1 MDKSD
6 AIKRIKDLSAQL
18 QKHNYNYYVLHQPEI
33 SDYDYDMLM
42 KELQRLEKQ
51 YPEHALPDSPT
62 QRVGSDIDQSF
73 EQVKHPTPML
83 SLDNTYNEQELKD
96 FDQRVKKEVGE
107 EVSYVCELK
116 YDGVAIGL
124 HYENGLLTRAV
135 TRGDGVQ
142 GDDVTE
148 NVKTIRSIPLRLQG
162 DAYPA
167 RLEVRGEIFMPHQS
181 FERLNDARQKEG
193 KTPFAN
199 PRNSAAGS
207 LKMQKSSQVAQRALD
222 CFIYQFISTSLPSD
236 TQMGNLE
243 KAREWGI
250 KVSEHSIKCKTID
263 EILAFIDEWDT
274 RRSEL
279 PYDIDGV
286 VVKVNEYALRDE
298 LGTTAKSPRWAISYK
313 FKADSVKTRL
323 KSVDFQVGR
332 TGAVTPVANLE
343 PVLLAGTTVKRASL
357 HNEDII
363 KNLDLRENDMVFVE
377 KGGEI
382 IPKITDVDKE
392 ARKEDARPV
401 TFISHCPECG
411 SKLRKNPEEAA
422 HYCPNETGCPP
433 QIKGRLHHFIS
444 RKAMNI
450 DSLGEG
456 KIEIIYDAGL
466 IRNVAD
472 LYDLKKEDIL
482 GLKKDYHDG
491 EKVRTVSFQEKT
503 SENIIKGIQSS
514 KAVPFE
520 RVLYALGIRFVGA
533 TVAKKLA
540 QEFKNI
546 DQLMQAGKETLVSV
560 DEIGERIAE
569 SVIDYFSRPEHQKI
583 VERLKKAGLKME
595 VEKQEGGSESLKDKR
610 IVISGVFERSRDEL
624 KQLIEAHGGR
634 NVSSVSSKTDFILAG
649 ENMGDSKRKKAET
662 HSVPLISEKEFLE
675 MIGEE

>member
-1 MDKSD
+1 MDKKD
-6 AIKRIKDLSAQL
+6 ANNRIKQLSDQL

-33 SDYDYDMLM
+33 SDYEYDMLM
-42 KELQRLEKQ
+42 KELQGLEAAF
-51 YPEHALPDSPT
+51 PDLAMPDSPT

-96 FDQRVKKEVGE
+96 FDNRVKKEVGE

-124 HYENGLLTRAV
+124 HYENGFLKRAV

-142 GDDVTE
+142 GDDVTG
-148 NVKTIRSIPLRLQG
+148 NAKTIRSIPLKLHG
-162 DAYPA
+162 NDYPEH
-167 RLEVRGEIFMPHQS
+167 LEVRGEIFMPHKS
-181 FERLNDARQKEG
+181 FERLNEARRKEG

-207 LKMQKSSQVAQRALD
+207 LKMQKSSQVAQRSLD
-222 CFIYQFISTSLPSD
+222 CFIYQFISNNLPAD
-236 TQMGNLE
+236 TQMGNLK
-243 KAREWGI
+243 KAKAWGI
-250 KVSEHSIKCKTID
+250 KVSEHFVKCKTID
-263 EILAFIDEWDT
+263 EILAFIEEWDT
-274 RRSEL
+274 RRQEL

-392 ARKEDARPV
+392 ARKEEARPV

-433 QIKGRLHHFIS
+433 QIKGRLQHFIS

-472 LYDLKKEDIL
+472 LYDLKKADIL

-491 EKVRTVSFQEKT
+491 GKVRTVSFQEKT
-503 SENIIKGIQSS
+503 AENIIKGIQSS
-514 KAVPFE
+514 LDVPFE
-520 RVLYALGIRFVGA
+520 RVLYALGVRFVGA

-540 QEFKNI
+540 QEFKDI
-546 DQLMQAGKETLVSV
+546 DRLMQAGKEVLVSV

-583 VERLKKAGLKME
+583 IERLKKAGLKME
-595 VEKQEGGSESLKDKR
+595 VEQQEGSSGSLKDKR
-610 IVISGVFERSRDEL
+610 IVISGVFEKSRDEL
-624 KQLIEAHGGR
+624 KQLVEVHGGR

-675 MIGEE
+675 MIGEV

>member
-6 AIKRIKDLSAQL
+6 AIKRIKELSAQL

-33 SDYDYDMLM
+33 SDYEYDMLM
-42 KELQRLEKQ
+42 KELQRLESE
-51 YPEHALPDSPT
+51 YPENALPDSPT
-62 QRVGSDIDQSF
+62 QRVGSDIDQRF

-107 EVSYVCELK
+107 EQSYVCELK

-142 GDDVTE
+142 GDDVTV
-148 NVKTIRSIPLRLQG
+148 NVKTIRSIPLRLHG
-162 DAYPA
+162 DDFPEH
-167 RLEVRGEIFMPHQS
+167 LEVRGEIFMPHQS
-181 FERLNDARQKEG
+181 FERLNDARQKDG

-207 LKMQKSSQVAQRALD
+207 LKMQKSSQVAQRSLD
-222 CFIYQFISTSLPSD
+222 CFIYQFISNTLPSG

-243 KAREWGI
+243 KAKEWGI
-250 KVSEHSIKCKTID
+250 KVSGHSIKCKSID
-263 EILAFIDEWDT
+263 EIFSFIEEWDV
-274 RRSEL
+274 RRHEL

-363 KNLDLRENDMVFVE
+363 KNLDLHENDMVFVE

-392 ARKEDARPV
+392 ARKEGARPV

-411 SKLRKNPEEAA
+411 SKLKKNPEEAA

-456 KIEIIYDAGL
+456 KIEILYDAGL

-472 LYDLKKEDIL
+472 LYDLNREDIL

-503 SENIIKGIQSS
+503 SENIIKGIQAS
-514 KAVPFE
+514 KEIPFE
-520 RVLYALGIRFVGA
+520 RVLYALGVRFAGA

-540 QEFKNI
+540 QEYKNI
-546 DQLMQAGKETLVSV
+546 DLLMQAGKESLLSV

-569 SVIDYFSRPEHQKI
+569 SIIDYFSRPEHQNI
-583 VERLKKAGLKME
+583 VERLKKTGLKLK
-595 VEKQEGGSESLKDKR
+595 VEQKEGASDSLKDKR
-610 IVISGVFERSRDEL
+610 IVISGVFEKSRDEL
-624 KQLIEAHGGR
+624 KQLVEMHGGR

-649 ENMGDSKRKKAET
+649 EKIGDNKRKKAET